1 MPIEQLDQAT
11 RRVFLSWLTA
21 WLVKDMKYLGLTGFL
36 VLSVLVL
43 SGPEAQQSKALEA
56 TQRVAAQ
63 YDDWK
68 TALDTLNKKIAA
80 NPDDI
85 EAQFLKGLLLFERDD
100 VTAAREVFLTIVRR
114 FPYVP
119 EAYNNLAVVYTA
131 EGDYEKARQALL
143 AAIAND
149 YPQAQANLGD
159 LYSKLAADAYREA
172 LAYNPDD
179 AASQAK
185 LVMLENLFANDR

>member
-1 MPIEQLDQAT
+1 
-11 RRVFLSWLTA
+11 
-21 WLVKDMKYLGLTGFL
+21 MKYLGLTGFL